1 MRKILFV
8 SFLWGLVLSG
18 VSFAD
23 EAAQNRAVCSLKI
36 TEDGSRMEP
45 AAGPKTIVILDGQA
59 AKTQK
64 FLLQLW
70 KRNRL
75 LFKDAQMNEFGPDAS
90 YQEITFVC
98 GEQKVIARSWH
109 RLAEEN
115 PQAVVTSRGISSLD
129 GRTREAVLSSD
140 EKWYLDFRKAF
151 DDIFDKAISF
161 KEQ

>member
-1 MRKILFV
+1 MKKFLFV
-8 SFLWGLVLSG
+8 SFFWGLILCG

-23 EAAQNRAVCSLKI
+23 EAAQSGAVCSLKI
-36 TEDGSRMEP
+36 TEDGSRMES
-45 AAGPKTIVILDGQA
+45 AAGPKTIIAIDGQA
-59 AKTQK
+59 TKTQK

-70 KRNRL
+70 RRNRL
-75 LFKDAQMNEFGPDAS
+75 LFKDAEMNEFGPDAT

-115 PQAVVTSRGISSLD
+115 PQTVVTSRGISSLE
-129 GRTREAVLSSD
+129 GRTREAVLAKD

-151 DDIFDKAISF
+151 DDIFDKAVGF
-161 KEQ
+161 KEK